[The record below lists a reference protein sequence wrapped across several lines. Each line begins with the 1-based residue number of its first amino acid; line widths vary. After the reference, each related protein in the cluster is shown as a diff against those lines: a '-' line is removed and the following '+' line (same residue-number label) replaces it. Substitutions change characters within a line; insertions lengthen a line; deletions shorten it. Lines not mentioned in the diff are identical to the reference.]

1 MSKEPTAPAEPDTG
15 ATGIHDDPALAAA
28 KPRRHRSKEHLRF
41 VARQAC
47 VVCGRKHSDPHHL
60 SFMQPRAM
68 GRKVSDEYV
77 VPLCRIHHRAVH
89 RVSDEQVW
97 WTQQG
102 IDPVVVARNLWSS
115 TRLGETISRREATST
130 L

>member
-1 MSKEPTAPAEPDTG
+1 M
-15 ATGIHDDPALAAA
+15 
-28 KPRRHRSKEHLRF
+28 
-41 VARQAC
+41 
-47 VVCGRKHSDPHHL
+47 
-60 SFMQPRAM
+60 SFMQPRAL

-102 IDPVVVARNLWSS
+102 VDPVVVARSLWTS
-115 TRLGETISRREATST
+115 TRLNAGSPQNDCRSDLTVRDAQVAPSDAAGEVPA
-130 L
+130 